1 MAIQNE
7 ISRLERAKADIAEAI
22 RNHGVAVPQGLAL
35 DGYAAK
41 VDEIVAADVFTGA
54 TSSTDGADGLV
65 PGPKAGDEKKF
76 LQGDGTWATPSAQTT
91 IKICRW

>member
-7 ISRLERAKADIAEAI
+7 ISRLKQAKADIAEAI
-22 RNHGVAVPQGLAL
+22 RNHGVAVPQELSI

-41 VDEIVAADVFTGA
+41 VEEIVAADVFTGA

-76 LQGDGTWATPSAQTT
+76 LQGDGTWGIPAAQTT

>member
-7 ISRLERAKADIAEAI
+7 ISRLKQAKADIAEAI
-22 RNHGVAVPQGLAL
+22 RNHGVAVPQELSI
-35 DGYAAK
+35 DEYAAK
-41 VDEIVAADVFTGA
+41 VEEIVAADVFTGA

>member
-1 MAIQNE
+1 MSIQNE
-7 ISRLERAKADIAEAI
+7 ISRLEQAKADIAEAI
-22 RNHGVAVPQGLAL
+22 RNHGVDVPESLSI

-41 VDEIVAADVFTGA
+41 VEEIVDADVFTGA
-54 TSSTDGADGLV
+54 TSSTDGAKGLV

-76 LQGDGTWATPSAQTT
+76 LQGDGTWATPEAQTT

>member
-1 MAIQNE
+1 MSIQNE

-22 RNHGVAVPQGLAL
+22 RNHGVAVPQGLSL
-35 DGYAAK
+35 DEYAAK
-41 VDEIVAADVFTGA
+41 VEEIVAADVFTGA
-54 TSSTDGADGLV
+54 TSSTDGSDGLV

>member
-1 MAIQNE
+1 MSIQNE
-7 ISRLERAKADIAEAI
+7 IGRLERAKADIAEAI
-22 RNHGVAVPQGLAL
+22 RNHGVAVPQGLSL
-35 DGYAAK
+35 DEYAAK
-41 VDEIVAADVFTGA
+41 VEEIVAADVFTGA
-54 TSSTDGADGLV
+54 TSSTDGSDGLV

>member
-1 MAIQNE
+1 MSIQNE
-7 ISRLERAKADIAEAI
+7 ISRLEQAKADIAEAI
-22 RNHGVAVPQGLAL
+22 RNHGVAVPQELSI

-41 VDEIVAADVFTGA
+41 VEEIAAADVFTGA

-76 LQGDGTWATPSAQTT
+76 LKGDGTWATPSAQTT

>member
-7 ISRLERAKADIAEAI
+7 ISRLKQAKADIAEAI
-22 RNHGVAVPQGLAL
+22 RNHGVAIPQELSI

-41 VDEIVAADVFTGA
+41 VEEIVAADVFTGA

>member
-1 MAIQNE
+1 MSIQNE
-7 ISRLERAKADIAEAI
+7 ISRLEQAKADIAEAI
-22 RNHGVAVPQGLAL
+22 RKRGVEVPKNLSL

-41 VDEIVAADVFTGA
+41 VDEIAVADIFTGS
-54 TSSTDGADGLV
+54 TSSTDGKAGLV

-76 LQGDGTWATPSAQTT
+76 LQGDGTWSIPAAQTT

>member
-1 MAIQNE
+1 MSIQNE
-7 ISRLERAKADIAEAI
+7 ISRLEQAKADIAEAI
-22 RNHGVAVPQGLAL
+22 RKHGVEVPKNLSI

-41 VDEIVAADVFTGA
+41 VEEIVAADVFTGA
-54 TSSTDGADGLV
+54 TSYTDGADGLV

-76 LQGDGTWATPSAQTT
+76 LQGDGTWGIPAAQTT

>member
-22 RNHGVAVPQGLAL
+22 RNHGVAVPQEMSL

-41 VDEIVAADVFTGA
+41 VEEIAVADVFTGA
-54 TSSTDGADGLV
+54 TSSTNGKAGLV

-76 LQGDGTWATPSAQTT
+76 LRGDGTWATPSAQTT